1 MTRINPYKKF
11 NGIHIPEG
19 ITKIPISKLSHGAKI
34 CYGRLARY
42 AGADG
47 ICFPRIKTLAEEIGV
62 KRRAVDSYIKE
73 LKDFGLIEAQRR
85 GLNKSNKYYFLD
97 HNVLYDALTNALVNA
112 ETNMAVAQ
120 DGTNN
125 KESHIQDSH
134 NKEGQLKYNPDGLS
148 IKSISIPEND
158 LGARDKLENDIKEL
172 IHVYKYKISRS
183 YLPQITAETTGL
195 IRSALEIFTKEQLID
210 GMDKYSNSPWW
221 MEKTA
226 QYE

>member
-1 MTRINPYKKF
+1 
-11 NGIHIPEG
+11 
-19 ITKIPISKLSHGAKI
+19 
-34 CYGRLARY
+34 
-42 AGADG
+42 
-47 ICFPRIKTLAEEIGV
+47 
-62 KRRAVDSYIKE
+62 
-73 LKDFGLIEAQRR
+73 
-85 GLNKSNKYYFLD
+85 
-97 HNVLYDALTNALVNA
+97 
-112 ETNMAVAQ
+112 MAVAQ

-210 GMDKYSNSPWW
+210 GMDKYRNSPWW

-226 QYE
+226 QYGINWYFEDRSRLNRFRYLNPDW